1 MYIKLVNFR
10 CYENKIFEFDD
21 IGLFLISAPSGSGK
35 STILMAVNF
44 ALYGSGSKITTYGKK
59 SCSVEFNF
67 DGIKICRTKCPN
79 SLKVND
85 IYIDDVAQKI
95 INEKF
100 GNTFNVTGY
109 LSQNGLNSFII
120 MSPTDKLQFLE
131 DFSFKDCNLAEIK
144 NRCKSL
150 INKRHEEHN
159 KTITQLEMSS
169 KMLEDI
175 NKPQD
180 IVKFPLP
187 IKKNSNL
194 SLIIKNEEIR
204 YKNCE
209 TNIKK
214 YNHLLSKL
222 KCEINELKVLNTYIQ
237 SKHENILHIDSQL
250 LETVNEE
257 NNINLNYMGD
267 DHLDKNKFRLNRL
280 LSLKQLRNL
289 EVIVSNDKEKLNKMK
304 EKELEEIKKDL
315 EEISLIIWKEYN
327 EQECEELINSLK
339 DTIKDIRKISFL
351 EKQISDIDD
360 SSDMDIILH
369 EQKKLLSDKKDL
381 YQESISRK
389 SLYSCPSCKSELFME
404 NNILHKHVSSRSI
417 PNDIDISLIKK
428 EISDRQSNIS
438 NIEKNILEYKY
449 KKERNINLYKEINNI
464 KEQYDEEIVES
475 SLLEDLQ
482 QIEKYYEEQRLLLK
496 KQKQLLNKLENNI
509 FSTSCQMFQKDVHIQ
524 EQNIMKI
531 KNKFNDH
538 ESIEDEDGEVYEEE
552 ELRSIIITQEKYKE
566 KLISI
571 KKKKVLLEKEKD
583 DQYLQ
588 QDIRKKEYLS
598 KYSNIKD
605 ENSINDNIIFIE
617 QQLLD
622 IESKKIVHD
631 NNLKQIEKYN
641 KYISENE
648 NYNNWKKKVSD
659 LQKKEKED
667 GKKYSAAMQ
676 LKENILE
683 AQSISMISIV
693 ESINSHAQFY
703 LEHFFPDHPIIVNLS
718 TFKETKKNN
727 INKPQ
732 INLEI
737 HYKSMEC
744 DLTTL
749 SGGELSRVILA
760 FTLALGEIFQT
771 PLLLLDES
779 TSSLDQESTS
789 VVFETIKD
797 NYRGKLVIVIAHQI
811 TEGIF
816 DKVLRI

>member
-315 EEISLIIWKEYN
+315 EEISLIIWK
-327 EQECEELINSLK
+327 
-339 DTIKDIRKISFL
+339 
-351 EKQISDIDD
+351 
-360 SSDMDIILH
+360 
-369 EQKKLLSDKKDL
+369 
-381 YQESISRK
+381 SI
-389 SLYSCPSCKSELFME
+389 
-404 NNILHKHVSSRSI
+404 
-417 PNDIDISLIKK
+417 
-428 EISDRQSNIS
+428 
-438 NIEKNILEYKY
+438 
-449 KKERNINLYKEINNI
+449 
-464 KEQYDEEIVES
+464 
-475 SLLEDLQ
+475 
-482 QIEKYYEEQRLLLK
+482 
-496 KQKQLLNKLENNI
+496 
-509 FSTSCQMFQKDVHIQ
+509 
-524 EQNIMKI
+524 
-531 KNKFNDH
+531 
-538 ESIEDEDGEVYEEE
+538 
-552 ELRSIIITQEKYKE
+552 
-566 KLISI
+566 
-571 KKKKVLLEKEKD
+571 
-583 DQYLQ
+583 
-588 QDIRKKEYLS
+588 
-598 KYSNIKD
+598 
-605 ENSINDNIIFIE
+605 
-617 QQLLD
+617 
-622 IESKKIVHD
+622 
-631 NNLKQIEKYN
+631 
-641 KYISENE
+641 
-648 NYNNWKKKVSD
+648 
-659 LQKKEKED
+659 
-667 GKKYSAAMQ
+667 
-676 LKENILE
+676 
-683 AQSISMISIV
+683 
-693 ESINSHAQFY
+693 
-703 LEHFFPDHPIIVNLS
+703 
-718 TFKETKKNN
+718 
-727 INKPQ
+727 
-732 INLEI
+732 
-737 HYKSMEC
+737 
-744 DLTTL
+744 
-749 SGGELSRVILA
+749 
-760 FTLALGEIFQT
+760 
-771 PLLLLDES
+771 
-779 TSSLDQESTS
+779 
-789 VVFETIKD
+789 
-797 NYRGKLVIVIAHQI
+797 
-811 TEGIF
+811 
-816 DKVLRI
+816 